1 MYVAEVLDFSGGKFP
16 VGGGGGF
23 FPGGIFPGT
32 QEQAYTH
39 RKQINWL
46 ISIWGKESI
55 SPVKNVYINGLIQ
68 NVMT

>member
-16 VGGGGGF
+16 VGGGG
-23 FPGGIFPGT
+23 IFPGT
-32 QEQAYTH
+32 QEQSYTH

-68 NVMT
+68 NVMA